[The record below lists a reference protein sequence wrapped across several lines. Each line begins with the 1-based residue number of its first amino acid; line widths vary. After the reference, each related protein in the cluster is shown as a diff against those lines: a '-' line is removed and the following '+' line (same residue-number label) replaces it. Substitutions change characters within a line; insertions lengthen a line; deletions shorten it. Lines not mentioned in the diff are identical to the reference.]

1 MSDARDWI
9 GDAEKWLRDQ
19 FDRVVR
25 AAGEPGMLNIEPALA
40 AEEAEW
46 LLQGLEADLF
56 NVTSDG
62 YVESELLPAPCAK
75 NKPQKTVQLF
85 WHYETGRRLFRE
97 GVCQM
102 AAAATLVLRY
112 GWQRREVY
120 FEPSKAELGALAY
133 GVDLLVRDADQGRV
147 VVCCEVKRNEQELER
162 LLVDMRICG
171 SRSPHEKADC
181 DQRANH
187 PKVATCRKVR
197 PRYFWAVCPGRRDAF
212 RVDYGPETVGLH
224 KIGELPDRV
233 AALATLP
240 NSG

>member
-1 MSDARDWI
+1 MSDTRDWI
-9 GDAEKWLRDQ
+9 GDAERWIEEQ

-25 AAGEPGMLNIEPALA
+25 AAGEQGMLEIRPALA

-46 LLQGLEADLF
+46 LMLGVETDLF
-56 NVTSDG
+56 NVTSEG

-102 AAAATLVLRY
+102 AAAASLVSRY
-112 GWQRREVY
+112 GRREVY
-120 FEPSKAELGALAY
+120 FEPSKAVLGDLAY

-147 VVCCEVKRNEQELER
+147 VVCCEVKRDEQELEK
-162 LLVDMRICG
+162 LLADMRICG
-171 SRSPHEKADC
+171 SRSPHDRADC
-181 DQRANH
+181 DQRAENNH
-187 PKVATCRKVR
+187 PKVATCREVR

-212 RVDYGPETVGLH
+212 RVDYGPETVVLH
-224 KIGELPDRV
+224 EIGELPDREAV
-233 AALATLP
+233 LKNA
-240 NSG
+240 S

>member
-1 MSDARDWI
+1 MSDTRDWI
-9 GDAEKWLRDQ
+9 GDAERWIEEQ

-25 AAGEPGMLNIEPALA
+25 AAGERGMLEIKPALA

-46 LLQGLEADLF
+46 LMLGVEADLF
-56 NVTSDG
+56 NVTSEG
-62 YVESELLPAPCAK
+62 YVSSELLPAPPVK

-120 FEPSKAELGALAY
+120 FEPSRAELGALAY

-162 LLVDMRICG
+162 LLLDMRVCG
-171 SRSPHEKADC
+171 ARSPHGKADC
-181 DQRANH
+181 DPRAMSNH
-187 PKVATCRKVR
+187 PKVATCREVR
-197 PRYFWAVCPGRRDAF
+197 PQYFWAVCPGRSEAF
-212 RVDYGPETVGLH
+212 RVDYGGETVVLH
-224 KIGELPDRV
+224 EIGELPDRV
-233 AALATLP
+233 AALK
-240 NSG
+240 NSS